1 MNKLAKILSSI
12 LLLSMLSNFAWA
24 QSVDSVVSLVKVIR
38 LNIEKDAIKTISVIN
53 KRDQQ
58 YKDSENKSLYV
69 FVIDDNNTIVA
80 HGYKPERVGVNMNG
94 EKDSN
99 GKEYALEI
107 YNKAMTYKKG
117 WSDYIYTDPN
127 TGKDSNKLS
136 YFEQVKGSD
145 GKIYIVGSG
154 LYYDK

>member
-1 MNKLAKILSSI
+1 MVYFSRLFIPSTPRWDFLQKGVTMNKLAKILSSI
-12 LLLSMLSNFAWA
+12 LLLSILSNFAWA

-107 YNKAMTYKKG
+107 YNKAMKYKR
-117 WSDYIYTDPN
+117 WM
-127 TGKDSNKLS
+127 
-136 YFEQVKGSD
+136 E
-145 GKIYIVGSG
+145 
-154 LYYDK
+154 